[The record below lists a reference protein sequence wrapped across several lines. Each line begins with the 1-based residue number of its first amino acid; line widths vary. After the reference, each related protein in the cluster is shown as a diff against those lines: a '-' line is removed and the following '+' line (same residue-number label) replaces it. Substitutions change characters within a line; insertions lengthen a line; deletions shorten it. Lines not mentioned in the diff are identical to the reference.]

1 MRPWGAVVALAL
13 LTGGCSQRPTDD
25 VRLRLD
31 GAYLVVENR
40 SGADI
45 HHQVTV
51 SPLPADQ
58 VLSSEPG
65 NRLEPGRLVRTRI
78 APSQRGQVVALHWW
92 RPGKAAG
99 ASEIPEP
106 GRIRS
111 LEIMLDEPDPL
122 PLDELAV
129 RACID
134 AHRAQRRLRAD
145 TERRCMAEA
154 EHCLRTDASL
164 CAGMVH
170 GWRRVEAEARART
183 SGGAG

>member
-1 MRPWGAVVALAL
+1 VKPWLAALVLAL
-13 LTGGCSQRPTDD
+13 LGGGCSQRPTDD

-51 SPLPADQ
+51 SPKPDEQ
-58 VLSSEPG
+58 VLAGEPG
-65 NRLEPGRLVRTRI
+65 NRLEPGRQVRTRI
-78 APSQRGQVVALHWW
+78 APSQRDQMVALHWW
-92 RPGKAAG
+92 LAGKATS
-99 ASEIPEP
+99 ASSVPEP
-106 GRIRS
+106 GRIRT
-111 LEIMLDEPDPL
+111 LTIRLDDPDPL

-154 EHCLRTDASL
+154 EHCLRTEAGL
-164 CAGMVH
+164 CASMFH

-183 SGGAG
+183 AGAAG

>member
-1 MRPWGAVVALAL
+1 MPRPAALVLAL
-13 LTGGCSQRPTDD
+13 LAAGCGQRPTDD

-31 GAYLVVENR
+31 GADLVVENR

-45 HHQVTV
+45 HHQVTP
-51 SPLPADQ
+51 SPMPADQ
-58 VLSSEPG
+58 VLAGEPG

-78 APSQRGQVVALHWW
+78 APSQRGQMVALHWW
-92 RPGKAAG
+92 HAGKATAASGMPEAG
-99 ASEIPEP
+99 RVRTLTI
-106 GRIRS
+106 
-111 LEIMLDEPDPL
+111 LLDDPDPL

-154 EHCLRTDASL
+154 EHCLRTEAGL
-164 CAGMVH
+164 CASMFH
-170 GWRRVEAEARART
+170 GWRRVEAEARARK

>member
-1 MRPWGAVVALAL
+1 MTPWRVALVLAL
-13 LTGGCSQRPTDD
+13 LSAGCSQRPTDD

-51 SPLPADQ
+51 SPPPEDQ
-58 VLSSEPG
+58 VLAGEPA
-65 NRLEPGRLVRTRI
+65 NRLEPGRLLRTRI
-78 APSQRGQVVALHWW
+78 APSQRGQAVALHWW
-92 RPGKAAG
+92 HAGKASG
-99 ASEIPEP
+99 ASAVPAP
-106 GRIRS
+106 GRVRTLTIQ
-111 LEIMLDEPDPL
+111 LDDPDPL

-154 EHCLRTDASL
+154 EHCLRTEAGL
-164 CAGMVH
+164 CASIFH
-170 GWRRVEAEARART
+170 GWRRVEAEARARAA
-183 SGGAG
+183 GAAG